1 MRITLLANFFLCAC
15 SLIVLALFSAGYI
28 YPALLIALVPVRIY
42 IVSRILS
49 VKDLEYLDPSSE
61 SAEEFMEEQALIE
74 KALRMES
81 DTSGG
86 DNN

>member
-1 MRITLLANFFLCAC
+1 
-15 SLIVLALFSAGYI
+15 
-28 YPALLIALVPVRIY
+28 LVPIRSY

-49 VKDLEYLDPSSE
+49 ADDLDYLDPSSE
-61 SAEEFMEEQALIE
+61 SAEEFVEQQELIE

-81 DTSGG
+81 DTSGE